1 MGIDFSV
8 NANASGADS
17 ELLDDYERG
26 TWTANF
32 RSHSN
37 GTETTPNNHNTT
49 TQDTAAEYVKI
60 GRLVFVSAWIN
71 VQNLNNHIF
80 YDCQGLPFASAAG
93 SGSIA
98 MATPHLRGIRFG
110 YGATYIEDKM
120 TEFIIN
126 EYSADVN
133 ILLKGRTPLHS
144 AIHNSDSDRSNFNKI
159 KMLLDNGANVNAQIE
174 HYDFDDED
182 DEDYEDDGKTAL
194 HLAIDDNWIEVI
206 KMLLEND
213 KLNLNVKDSYG
224 ETPIDLAF
232 KYHNIEVIKLLLV
245 ASLNQINTKI
255 SEKKDEDALK
265 YAIEKL
271 EQIKTSITIE

>member
-1 MGIDFSV
+1 MTKKKKILDAQNELFYTTDF
-8 NANASGADS
+8 NDTMLIEKFNLKYEEFDDKDKDS
-17 ELLDDYERG
+17 
-26 TWTANF
+26 F
-32 RSHSN
+32 RHMCLK
-37 GTETTPNNHNTT
+37 
-49 TQDTAAEYVKI
+49 TAAALDKKNIVKHLI
-60 GRLVFVSAWIN
+60 KEHPGDVNVLIHSAIN
-71 VQNLNNHIF
+71 DI
-80 YDCQGLPFASAAG
+80 
-93 SGSIA
+93 
-98 MATPHLRGIRFG
+98 
-110 YGATYIEDKM
+110 YIEDKM